1 MTGRG
6 SRQLPR
12 EADDAQLLKDMNADF
27 ERLNND
33 RIMRRYDAELHDWDA
48 TLLAGLEHEET
59 SDG

>member
-1 MTGRG
+1 
-6 SRQLPR
+6 
-12 EADDAQLLKDMNADF
+12 MNADF

-48 TLLAGLEHEET
+48 TLLAGLEQEET